1 MPGGGA
7 VRLSRGFALRH
18 ASVVLP
24 ARSRSVFGS
33 SSVVTVVRP
42 LCSCL
47 LMSLVYIELALLTNN
62 SEVLF

>member
-1 MPGGGA
+1 MLGGGA

-33 SSVVTVVRP
+33 SSVV
-42 LCSCL
+42 
-47 LMSLVYIELALLTNN
+47 SLVYIELALLTNN
-62 SEVLF
+62 FEVLF